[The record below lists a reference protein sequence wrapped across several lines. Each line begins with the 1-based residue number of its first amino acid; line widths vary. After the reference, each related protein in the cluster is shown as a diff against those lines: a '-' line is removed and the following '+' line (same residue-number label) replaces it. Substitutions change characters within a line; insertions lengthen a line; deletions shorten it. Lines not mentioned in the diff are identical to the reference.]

1 MSININKPKDK
12 DTLEICIEGAF
23 DFMLLNDFREAY
35 SDNINSETEMP
46 YTNYVINLRSTS
58 SIDSSALGMLLN
70 MKRTLDKKDRE
81 IRITHCRPQI
91 HKILVISRFDKKFTI
106 D

>member
-1 MSININKPKDK
+1 MSIKSIASKDK

-23 DFMLLNDFREAY
+23 DFNLLNDFRNSYAE
-35 SDNINSETEMP
+35 NINQQTEKP
-46 YTNYVINLRSTS
+46 YTNYIVNLRSTS

-70 MKRTLDKKDRE
+70 MKRTLGKSDRE
-81 IRITHCRPQI
+81 IHITHCQPQVL
-91 HKILVISRFDKKFTI
+91 KILTISRFDKKFSI